1 MNADEIARLIPP
13 EVVEAAAMILHA
25 NNEVLEDVP
34 WEDLGEYDQ
43 DTYRDEARAAIAA
56 ALASWPGMQRRP
68 SGAYYAIVW
77 DAHLVLPL
85 PDKGAPTQGDACNG

>member
-1 MNADEIARLIPP
+1 MINSAQIPP
-13 EVVEAAAMILHA
+13 EVVDKFYMDGLWMGT
-25 NNEVLEDVP
+25 P
-34 WEDLGEYDQ
+34 
-43 DTYRDEARAAIAA
+43 DEARAAIAA
-56 ALASWPGMQRRP
+56 ALTAWPGMQRRP